1 VSGGGRLARI
11 DVTNN
16 DEINVSLI
24 LAHC

>member
-16 DEINVSLI
+16 DEINVSLKTS
-24 LAHC
+24 